1 MFCNHIQNRFR
12 ALGREEGPDKEHGL
26 DFIQAPI
33 QSLRN
38 RQIAADDVD
47 AARQARGIGVA
58 GQRTDTSA
66 RAQQLATTWRP
77 TLPVAPVI
85 NILSLPVFIGVS
97 LCYPYLYC
105 RARW

>member
-33 QSLRN
+33 QGLRN

-47 AARQARGIGVA
+47 AARQARGIRVP
-58 GQRTDTSA
+58 GQRTDTSD
-66 RAQQLATTWRP
+66 RTQKLATTWRH

-85 NILSLPVFIGVS
+85 NSLYFPVFIVVS
-97 LCYPYLYC
+97 LCYHYLSC
-105 RARW
+105 RER